1 MVCSHRINLWK
12 FIKGECFQKEAI
24 VECCDCGERIKIKE
38 NDKLWREV
46 YMVLVYCSILLFK
59 HIFYM
64 LDFILIF
71 ACYVIFVFIS
81 IVIKEIIIYLKKE
94 FEMVAIDKNR
104 KYE

>member
-1 MVCSHRINLWK
+1 
-12 FIKGECFQKEAI
+12 
-24 VECCDCGERIKIKE
+24 
-38 NDKLWREV
+38 
-46 YMVLVYCSILLFK
+46 MVLVYCSILLFK

>member
-1 MVCSHRINLWK
+1 
-12 FIKGECFQKEAI
+12 
-24 VECCDCGERIKIKE
+24 
-38 NDKLWREV
+38 
-46 YMVLVYCSILLFK
+46 
-59 HIFYM
+59 M